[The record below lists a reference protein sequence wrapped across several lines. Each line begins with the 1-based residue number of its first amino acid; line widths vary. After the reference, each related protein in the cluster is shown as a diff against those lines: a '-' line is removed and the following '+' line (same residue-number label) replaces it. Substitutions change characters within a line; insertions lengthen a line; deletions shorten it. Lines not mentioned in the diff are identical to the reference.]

1 MEHNTPKFRLK
12 LNLVDGFVLV
22 LALAVGVGLA
32 WTMLKPAA
40 VPTTPEQTTDTVCYT
55 VRFQRMV
62 GGGSQLIQP
71 GDALVD
77 AIKNYE
83 IGRVVSVETVPA
95 ESLQLDHQ
103 GKSYILSELE
113 GYEDALVTVETT
125 CTQTEDSILLDGGYA
140 LRVGATAY
148 VRGEGYMGSG
158 PIISIERED
167 LA

>member
-1 MEHNTPKFRLK
+1 M
-12 LNLVDGFVLV
+12 
-22 LALAVGVGLA
+22 
-32 WTMLKPAA
+32 
-40 VPTTPEQTTDTVCYT
+40 
-55 VRFQRMV
+55 
-62 GGGSQLIQP
+62 
-71 GDALVD
+71 D

-158 PIISIERED
+158 PIISIEREGQ
-167 LA
+167 A